1 MSSAPPIPSL
11 DVALA
16 HAANCWRVIPNCR
29 PAPDG
34 SCFFG
39 RPHKEPKLCGK
50 TPLLAGWQEKAS
62 SDPGTVEEW
71 FRRWEGA
78 NLGVLLEDVL
88 AVDPDSDAAQDEVWD
103 LGLDGGLARYSRQK
117 AYLFRRPPDCP
128 IHNVIRWG
136 QSGAID
142 ILTNGQFLVYDE
154 VTQL

>member
-1 MSSAPPIPSL
+1 MLGLLLLIPVAVQLVSSAKLYPRNAGLQESI
-11 DVALA
+11 A
-16 HAANCWRVIPNCR
+16 VITAGR
-29 PAPDG
+29 EKLR
-34 SCFFG
+34 SCFFS

-136 QSGAID
+136 
-142 ILTNGQFLVYDE
+142 
-154 VTQL
+154 